1 MLLKKILVLIRSKL
15 MTNIKD
21 IKTQIILQNNNINDI
36 NLFNNDNFNMTTGT
50 KIPFIKDKNN
60 IDNKKRKYVI
70 ITNFKRRIKA
80 K

>member
-1 MLLKKILVLIRSKL
+1 

-21 IKTQIILQNNNINDI
+21 IKTQTILQNNNINDI

-60 IDNKKRKYVI
+60 IDNKKKKINTINNKKGFSNNIEFNSGY
-70 ITNFKRRIKA
+70 TY
-80 K
+80 